1 MKMNKKGINYIELI
15 ISFALFVGFVIMLFV
30 YLNPVR
36 QPNLTDVVIDSVQGN
51 FEKNAT
57 ITLTEI
63 PFKVTTPGCIT
74 NNMASLLSTNFGDYD
89 KEKMFVEDD
98 FGNLAPSFDFVDGVL
113 VMQTSSAQIYHIF
126 YSNDTE
132 FTKISK
138 TSCSTSPTPVPID
151 VSTARSSST
160 LSFDRLN
167 RLNDSYYNDY
177 EGLKKQF
184 DVPALGDFAIKIY
197 NETTVFFDMTRN
209 IPKGINVQAREYP
222 ISILD
227 ESTAKRAKAFVNIRV
242 W

>member
-1 MKMNKKGINYIELI
+1 MNKRGISYIELI

-36 QPNLTDVVIDSVQGN
+36 QPNLTEVILNSVQGN
-51 FEKNAT
+51 FENNVT

-63 PFKVTTPGCIT
+63 PFKVTDSGCIK
-74 NNMASLLSTNFGDYD
+74 NNTASLLSTNFGDDYN
-89 KEKMFVEDD
+89 KEKMFIEDD
-98 FGNLAPSFDFVDGVL
+98 FGNLVTFDLLEDGSL

-132 FTKISK
+132 FTAP
-138 TSCSTSPTPVPID
+138 TSTTCSPTEAMIN
-151 VSTARSSST
+151 VSTARSSSI
-160 LSFDRLN
+160 LSSDRLN
-167 RLNDSYYNDY
+167 KLNDSYYNYYDN
-177 EGLKKQF
+177 LKKQF
-184 DVPALGDFAIKIY
+184 DVPPLGDFAIKVY
-197 NETTVFFDMTRN
+197 NGTNVFFDMTRN

-227 ESTAKRAKAFVNIRV
+227 ESTAKRVKAFVNIRV